1 MCQVENAPCQED
13 AFSSGKQLG
22 REHREEKKFFKLS
35 FSLMLINPG
44 VLAHK
49 IKRNKIQ
56 L

>member
-1 MCQVENAPCQED
+1 MENAPCQED
-13 AFSSGKQLG
+13 TVSSGKQLA
-22 REHREEKKFFKLS
+22 RKHREGKKLCKLS